1 MPPNVSAIDAIEML
15 FGSPLVGLLAAAL
28 EVKLLLLNGC
38 TVATIL
44 PCWCA
49 GVVLKGVEVTSRDF
63 GGLLSGK
70 G

>member
-15 FGSPLVGLLAAAL
+15 FGSPLV
-28 EVKLLLLNGC
+28 EVELLLLLNGC

-49 GVVLKGVEVTSRDF
+49 GVVLNGVEVTSRDF